1 MSPEPEST
9 SIDSLLADHARE
21 IARYKELEKTIAKVA
36 QEWRA
41 TFDAASDVIILLD
54 DRLRIARANRAT
66 TAFFDRSFA
75 ELLWQPVTELLAEL
89 EPRGALRLP
98 DVRTLR
104 RRFEREVYLERPGRW
119 VLLSLDPIRDPA
131 GERAGERAGAVH
143 LIRDVT
149 ERKRGEIAV
158 RESLDQLRN
167 LSARLEA
174 AREQER
180 TRIAREIHD
189 QLGHALTVLK
199 MDSAWVAERVG
210 DDDPGLT
217 ERARSMSALIE
228 RTIGTIR
235 QIATELRPSL
245 LDDLGLLAALE
256 WEADE
261 FGRRTGIATRVRGPG
276 EPLALD
282 EEHATAIF
290 RIFQEALTN
299 VARHARAKT
308 VRATLSQTAE
318 EVTLEVADDGRGFE
332 PAAVT
337 NPRSLGIVGMR
348 ERARMLGG
356 TLSLEGR
363 PGKGARLRV
372 TLPLAGP
379 SAAAPEVAP

>member
-1 MSPEPEST
+1 MSPEPET
-9 SIDSLLADHARE
+9 AIESLLAQHAQE
-21 IARYKELEKTIAKVA
+21 IARYKELEKTIEKVA

-66 TAFFDRSFA
+66 TAFFGRTFT
-75 ELLWQPVTELLAEL
+75 ELLWQPVSALLAEL
-89 EPRGALRLP
+89 EPRGPLRLP
-98 DVRTLR
+98 DIKKLR
-104 RRFEREVYLERPGRW
+104 RRFEREVYLARPGLW
-119 VLLSLDPIRDPA
+119 VLLSLDPIRDAA
-131 GERAGERAGAVH
+131 GRRTGAVH
-143 LIRDVT
+143 LIRDIT

-189 QLGHALTVLK
+189 ELGHALTVLK

-210 DDDPGLT
+210 RDDPGLT

-228 RTIGTIR
+228 RTISTIR

-261 FGRRTGIATRVRGPG
+261 FGRRTGIVTRVRGPE

-282 EEHATAIF
+282 EEQATAIF

-299 VARHARAKT
+299 VARHAEART
-308 VRATLSQTAE
+308 VRATLSAIDG
-318 EVTLEVADDGRGFE
+318 EVALEVADDGRGFE
-332 PAAVT
+332 PGALA
-337 NPRSLGIVGMR
+337 NPRSLGIIGMR

-356 TLSLEGR
+356 SLSLEGR

-372 TLPLAGP
+372 TLPLERPGGRE
-379 SAAAPEVAP
+379 EVTQ

>member
-1 MSPEPEST
+1 MSPEPESA

-21 IARYKELEKTIAKVA
+21 IARYKELEKTIEKVA

-66 TAFFDRSFA
+66 TAFFGRSFA

-89 EPRGALRLP
+89 EPRGPLKLP

-104 RRFEREVYLERPGRW
+104 QRFEREVYLERPGLW

-131 GERAGERAGAVH
+131 GERAGAVY

-149 ERKRGEIAV
+149 ERKRAEIAV

-199 MDSAWVAERVG
+199 MDSAWLAERLR
-210 DDDPGLT
+210 DDDPDVT
-217 ERARSMSALIE
+217 ERARSMSTLIE

-261 FGRRTGIATRVRGPG
+261 FGRRTGIATWARGPE

-282 EEHATAIF
+282 EAHATAIF

-308 VRATLSQTAE
+308 VRAILTQTAS
-318 EVTLEVADDGRGFE
+318 EVALEVVDDGCGFE
-332 PAAVT
+332 PGTVT
-337 NPRSLGIVGMR
+337 NPGSLGIVGMR

-363 PGKGARLRV
+363 PGKGTRLRV
-372 TLPLAGP
+372 TLPLGGSPAVARE
-379 SAAAPEVAP
+379 AAQ

>member
-1 MSPEPEST
+1 MSPEPEPA

-21 IARYKELEKTIAKVA
+21 IARYKELEKTIEKVA

-66 TAFFDRSFA
+66 TAFFGRPFA

-89 EPRGALRLP
+89 EPRGPLKLP

-104 RRFEREVYLERPGRW
+104 QRFEREVYLERPGLW
-119 VLLSLDPIRDPA
+119 VLLSLDPIRDP
-131 GERAGERAGAVH
+131 AGERAGAVH

-149 ERKRGEIAV
+149 ERKRAEIAV

-199 MDSAWVAERVG
+199 MDSAWLAERVG
-210 DDDPGLT
+210 DDDPDLT
-217 ERARSMSALIE
+217 ERARSMSTLIE

-261 FGRRTGIATRVRGPG
+261 FGRRTGIATRVRGPD

-308 VRATLSQTAE
+308 VRATLTQTAG
-318 EVTLEVADDGRGFE
+318 EVALEVVDDGRGFE

-337 NPRSLGIVGMR
+337 SPGSLGIVGMR

-372 TLPLAGP
+372 TLPRGGSTAVARE
-379 SAAAPEVAP
+379 AAQ